1 MTTAYLNGEFLP
13 LQEARISPLDR
24 GFLFGDGIYEVVPSY
39 GGRMVGFSQHFAR
52 MEKGL
57 ALVEIAPSLTE
68 QDTRDIC
75 QHLIDN
81 NRETLGENIGVYLHV
96 SRGADTRRFHAYP
109 EGVQPTVFAFAFA
122 LTPPVTADRSI
133 HAGAK
138 VAITQDLRWQRCHIK
153 STALLGN
160 VMHFQQGYREGNA
173 ETILF
178 NGDGQITEASSSNV
192 FIVKDGEVLTPPL
205 DNQLLPGITRML
217 VLACLQKAGIP
228 HRESWFSV
236 DDLNNADEVWLTSSG
251 KEILPVVQVGD
262 KTIADGNVGPVWE
275 QAFTLY
281 SKLKFEL

>member
-39 GGRMVGFSQHFAR
+39 GGRMVGFKQHFAR

-57 ALVEIAPSLTE
+57 ALVEIASGLAE
-68 QDTRDIC
+68 SDTREIC
-75 QHLIDN
+75 QRLIDN
-81 NRETLGENIGVYLHV
+81 NREALGENIGVYLHV

-109 EGVQPTVFAFAFA
+109 DDVTPTIFAFAFA
-122 LTPPVTADRSI
+122 LSAPAVADR
-133 HAGAK
+133 HKHPGAK
-138 VAITQDLRWQRCHIK
+138 VAITEDLRWQRCHIK

-173 ETILF
+173 ETVLF
-178 NGDGQITEASSSNV
+178 NEAREITEASSSNV

-205 DNQLLPGITRML
+205 DNQLLPGITRLL
-217 VLACLQKAGIP
+217 VLECLQKAGIP
-228 HRESWFSV
+228 YRETSFTV
-236 DDLNNADEVWLTSSG
+236 DELYAADEVWLTSSG
-251 KEILPVVQVGD
+251 KEIMPIVKVGENV
-262 KTIADGNVGPVWE
+262 IADGKAGPVWE
-275 QAFTLY
+275 QAFALY